1 MEIRLKEIKLRN
13 EENKKFEKF
22 IDNSYNEWLNN
33 WNNVK
38 ETENKN
44 PWEAKFE
51 IIYNDKIGE
60 FTIDTEGEYLS
71 FMDLEGYLNGEEY
84 ELEEGLS
91 LKIASVSS
99 NILVAVVFSEAIR
112 LNLIDEDESS
122 YLSMH
127 IFPEW
132 SRGLIPNDV
141 LEEDDVKEF
150 FDTSLAYLK
159 AKKIIDIYPV
169 NIGEIE
175 VLALEKKEEFEK
187 FVKEYIPKDIY
198 FYTLK
203 K

>member
-1 MEIRLKEIKLRN
+1 MEIKLKEIILKN

-38 ETENKN
+38 EVENKN

-51 IIYNDKIGE
+51 IIYKDKIGG
-60 FTIDTEGEYLS
+60 FTINTKGEYLS
-71 FMDLEGYLNGEEY
+71 FMDLEGYLSGEEY
-84 ELEEGLS
+84 EIEEGLS
-91 LKIASVSS
+91 LKVASVSS

-122 YLSMH
+122 YLSMS

-141 LEEDDVKEF
+141 M
-150 FDTSLAYLK
+150 
-159 AKKIIDIYPV
+159 
-169 NIGEIE
+169 
-175 VLALEKKEEFEK
+175 
-187 FVKEYIPKDIY
+187 EY
-198 FYTLK
+198 
-203 K
+203 

>member
-1 MEIRLKEIKLRN
+1 MEIKLKEIILKN

-38 ETENKN
+38 EVENKN

-51 IIYNDKIGE
+51 IIYKDKIGE
-60 FTIDTEGEYLS
+60 FTINTQGEYLS
-71 FMDLEGYLNGEEY
+71 FMDLEGYLSGEEY
-84 ELEEGLS
+84 EIEESLS
-91 LKIASVSS
+91 LKVASVSS

-122 YLSMH
+122 YLSMS

-141 LEEDDVKEF
+141 LDDEDVREF
-150 FDTSLAYLK
+150 FDTTLTYLRSK
-159 AKKIIDIYPV
+159 DIINIYPV
-169 NIGEIE
+169 STDDFE
-175 VLALEKKEEFEK
+175 VVALEKKVEFEK
-187 FVKEYIPKDIY
+187 FVRAYIGKDIF
-198 FYTLK
+198 FYTHK